1 MSTRPKGQL
10 LHRHA
15 KSGWRWA
22 IRFTDHGRR
31 RYLTLGREADG
42 WTRRRAEDELANV
55 LADVRRDLW
64 VEPGRGSRRRKRRV
78 RDPLFGTFVAQLLNE
93 RRGELS
99 EGTLRHHAWCLA
111 HLSRYFSDWRL
122 REIDAQAVDEYRTE
136 KVRESKAR
144 GRALE
149 AGRPEHDD
157 DGRVMRP
164 LTPHSINRTVDTLQW
179 VLTAALDY
187 GLIDANPAQGKRR
200 RLRYEVRAP
209 VFLDSAAQ
217 IEALISAA
225 EALDRSPESRV
236 SDRLPMI
243 GTLIFAGL
251 RSGELGA
258 LLRRDVDLSE
268 GRILIRQSKTAAG
281 RREVA
286 VSPILS
292 SLLKRKPGLD
302 PCRRPQELV
311 FATRTGRPRD
321 KDNIRGRILLPAVAR
336 ADKLLEREGRPPL
349 PVGVS
354 PHKLRHTF
362 ASILVACGED
372 PVSVMYQLGHTSP
385 EFTLRTYAHMMRREV
400 GERERLRSLVSNEW
414 EPPAY

>member
-22 IRFTDHGRR
+22 IRFTVHGRR
-31 RYLTLGREADG
+31 RYLTLGRDADG

-64 VEPGRGSRRRKRRV
+64 VEPGRGSRRRRR
-78 RDPLFGTFVAQLLNE
+78 RQADPLFGPFVARLMDE

-99 EGTLRHHAWCLA
+99 EGTLRHHGWCLA
-111 HLSRYFSDWRL
+111 HLSRFFSDWRL
-122 REIDAQAVDEYRTE
+122 SEIDAQAVDEYRTE
-136 KVRESKAR
+136 KVREAEAR
-144 GRALE
+144 EMAIE
-149 AGRPEHDD
+149 AGRPERDD
-157 DGRVMRP
+157 GGRVMRP
-164 LTPHSINRTVDTLQW
+164 LTPHSINRTIDTLQW
-179 VLTAALDY
+179 VLGAALDY
-187 GLIDANPAQGKRR
+187 GLIEANPAQGKRR
-200 RLRYEVRAP
+200 RLHCEARPP

-217 IEALISAA
+217 VEALIAAA
-225 EALDRSPESRV
+225 ESLDRSPESRI

-258 LLRRDVDLSE
+258 LLRRDVDLAE

-281 RREVA
+281 RREVT

-311 FATRTGRPRD
+311 FATRTGRPRG

-349 PVGVS
+349 PQGVS

-400 GERERLRSLVSNEW
+400 GERERLRALVRSDW
-414 EPPAY
+414 KPRSS